1 MLITVL
7 YVTHNSRLLS
17 RTLTALL
24 CARFDWMHQNDVST
38 YVMQSS
44 NAIIFL
50 LEQRKYLLSLLFMKV
65 IRV

>member
-1 MLITVL
+1 MLTTVL
-7 YVTHNSRLLS
+7 SVTHNSRLLS
-17 RTLTALL
+17 RNLTALL
-24 CARFDWMHQNDVST
+24 CARFDWMHQHDVST